1 MKQLII
7 LLLTLSMITPQSRT
21 PAVYWESLEMSEK
34 IAFINGVYATGAK
47 LKFHHKQEVK

>member
-7 LLLTLSMITPQSRT
+7 IFLLTLSMITPQSRT

-34 IAFINGVYATGAK
+34 IAFINGE
-47 LKFHHKQEVK
+47 LDNNI